1 MLRLR
6 LKIKKIKKHTSRLY
20 LTPGEGVRD
29 AIIEAGMRTAQ
40 EAGFAPGNRTERLLN
55 LAEKSGTVFERATE
69 LGFGTESASALGRV
83 AFKATK
89 DAARGDTVC
98 TGLCFVSGTCEA
110 VALCCSTIKVIPFR
124 GRIYVGAK
132 IVSRGCITFRNACAG
147 EGC

>member
-1 MLRLR
+1 MLK
-6 LKIKKIKKHTSRLY
+6 LKKSKNKKSELY
-20 LTPGEGVRD
+20 ITPGESVRD
-29 AIIEAGMRTAQ
+29 AIIQAGIKTA
-40 EAGFAPGNRTERLLN
+40 EESGYAASNTTERLVDIASKLGN
-55 LAEKSGTVFERATE
+55 GLDRATE
-69 LGFGTESASALGRV
+69 LGLGTESAGSLGRV

-98 TGLCFVSGTCEA
+98 TGLCLVSGACET

-132 IVSRGCITFRNACAG
+132 IVSKGCITFRNACAG